1 MLTTDQNPSDLV
13 AVQKMQDYIEA
24 NLKEPITLQS
34 LGRAAGYSPF
44 HAARLFKEH
53 TGRTPFD
60 YIRALRLSQAAL
72 TLREGSASV
81 LTVALEFVFSSHAGF
96 TRAFTRQ
103 FGLPPSE
110 YRRRGGAQHLFMPYP
125 VLANHH
131 QTREGEKKMTQE
143 SPTRIIFVQVVERP
157 ARKLLLKRGEKAED
171 YFAYCEEVGCEIWD
185 VLCGVKEALYEPVG
199 LWLPAHLVPAGTSRY
214 AQGVELPLDYSGTIP
229 EGCDLITLPPCRM
242 MVFQGEPYDDAVF
255 EDAIR
260 EVWKQIDRFDPTLYG
275 YRWAPEAAPRFQL
288 APMGYRGYIEALPV
302 EAINA

>member
-1 MLTTDQNPSDLV
+1 MVTTRHNPSELV
-13 AVQKMQDYIEA
+13 AVQKMQDYISA
-24 NLKEPITLQS
+24 NLKERISLQS

-53 TGRTPFD
+53 TGKSPFD

-72 TLREGSASV
+72 TLRGGSASV

-110 YRRRGGAQHLFMPYP
+110 YRRKGGAQHLFMPHP
-125 VLANHH
+125 VLPIYH
-131 QTREGEKKMTQE
+131 QTQEGETKMTE
-143 SPTRIIFVQVVERP
+143 EKPTRAIFVQVVERP
-157 ARKLLLKRGEKAED
+157 ARKLLLKRGIKAED
-171 YFAYCEEVGCEIWD
+171 YYAYCEEVGCEIWD

-199 LWLPAHLVPAGTSRY
+199 LWMPAHLVPAGTSRY
-214 AQGVELPLDYSGTIP
+214 VQGVELPLDYNESVP
-229 EGCDLITLPPCRM
+229 EGYELIDLPPCKM

-260 EVWKQIDRFDPTLYG
+260 EVWKHIDRFDPTLYG
-275 YRWAPEAAPRFQL
+275 YRWAPETAPRFQL

>member
-1 MLTTDQNPSDLV
+1 MLTTRHNPSELV
-13 AVQKMQDYIEA
+13 AVQKMQDYISA
-24 NLKEPITLQS
+24 NLKERISLQS

-53 TGRTPFD
+53 TGKSPFD

-72 TLREGSASV
+72 TLRGGSASV

-110 YRRRGGAQHLFMPYP
+110 YRRKGGAQHLFMPHP
-125 VLANHH
+125 VLPIYH
-131 QTREGEKKMTQE
+131 QTQEGETKMTE
-143 SPTRIIFVQVVERP
+143 EKPTRAIFVQVVERP
-157 ARKLLLKRGEKAED
+157 ARKLLLKRGIKAED
-171 YFAYCEEVGCEIWD
+171 YYAYCEEVGCEIWD

-199 LWLPAHLVPAGTSRY
+199 LWMPAHLVPAGTSRY
-214 AQGVELPLDYSGTIP
+214 VQGVELPLDYNESVP
-229 EGCDLITLPPCRM
+229 EGYELIDLPPCKM

-260 EVWKQIDRFDPTLYG
+260 EVWKHIDRFDPTLYG
-275 YRWAPEAAPRFQL
+275 YRWAPETAPRFQL

>member
-1 MLTTDQNPSDLV
+1 MLTTRHNPSELV
-13 AVQKMQDYIEA
+13 AVQKMQDYISA
-24 NLKEPITLQS
+24 NLKERISLQS

-53 TGRTPFD
+53 TGKNPFD

-72 TLREGSASV
+72 TLRGGSASV

-110 YRRRGGAQHLFMPYP
+110 YRRKGSAQYLFMPHP
-125 VLANHH
+125 VLPIYH
-131 QTREGEKKMTQE
+131 QTQEGETKMTE
-143 SPTRIIFVQVVERP
+143 EKPTRAIFVQVVERP
-157 ARKLLLKRGEKAED
+157 ARKLLLKRGIKAED
-171 YFAYCEEVGCEIWD
+171 YYAYCEEVGCEIWD

-199 LWLPAHLVPAGTSRY
+199 LWMPAHLVPAGTSRY
-214 AQGVELPLDYSGTIP
+214 VQGVELPLDYNGSVP
-229 EGCDLITLPPCRM
+229 EGYELIDLPPCKM

-255 EDAIR
+255 EDAIH
-260 EVWKQIDRFDPTLYG
+260 EVWKHIDRFDPTLYG
-275 YRWAPEAAPRFQL
+275 YRWAPETAPRFQL